1 MRVALLLKR
10 GFHGLVL
17 LKCVQVLQE
26 EQPRRLLGVVEL
38 ARAAGILVQDV
49 VDVLKGLFKHGGARL
64 GRGTGSR
71 GPEGPGDAGELEGG
85 S

>member
-26 EQPRRLLGVVEL
+26 EQPRRLLRVVEL
-38 ARAAGILVQDV
+38 ARAAGILMKDV
-49 VDVLKGLFKHGGARL
+49 VDVLKGLFKHVAPFWYAV
-64 GRGTGSR
+64 GT
-71 GPEGPGDAGELEGG
+71 
-85 S
+85 